1 MIKGVLTVVV
11 EILQEVGLA
20 REAAGELVGVHVGQS
35 ALLCN
40 DGLRIDHFLIVS
52 IFESIIGINSK

>member
-1 MIKGVLTVVV
+1 MVIK
-11 EILQEVGLA
+11 ILNEVGLA
-20 REAAGELVGVHVGQS
+20 REAAGELVGVHIAQS

-52 IFESIIGINSK
+52 IFESIIGINSR

>member
-1 MIKGVLTVVV
+1 MVVV

-52 IFESIIGINSK
+52 IFESIIGINSR